1 MFMCLFSRHW
11 ILAMIYPKE
20 GKIFI
25 LGPLDINEPTYK
37 EFINCIEKVNNISTV
52 CSSQILL

>member
-11 ILAMIYPKE
+11 ILAMIYPME

-37 EFINCIEKVNNISTV
+37 EFINCI
-52 CSSQILL
+52 QR